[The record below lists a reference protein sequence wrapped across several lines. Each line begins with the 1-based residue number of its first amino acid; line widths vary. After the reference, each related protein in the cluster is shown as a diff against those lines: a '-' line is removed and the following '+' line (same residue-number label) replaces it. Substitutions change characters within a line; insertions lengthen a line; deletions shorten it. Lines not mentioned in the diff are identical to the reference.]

1 MYLKSVSSIW
11 NIVNGQIAQP
21 NADNDS
27 NDEEI
32 IKPENLSPDQSKK
45 KKLFAN

>member
-1 MYLKSVSSIW
+1 
-11 NIVNGQIAQP
+11 VNGQDVKA

-32 IKPENLSPDQSKK
+32 VKPENLSPDQSKN

>member
-1 MYLKSVSSIW
+1 MTIW
-11 NIVNGQIAQP
+11 NKVNGQDVQA

-32 IKPENLSPDQSKK
+32 VKPENLSPDQSKT